1 MEGGWIMTMH
11 YVDQWPRRIGLIYSP
26 TPEQCREAGYELNV
40 NKPQDVIDAENAA
53 EQALAEEQAAHD
65 ALVEGLRAKYRQ
77 TCNGFCQLAGIE
89 VVDKF
94 EDESVITT
102 AIEAANTAENYTLA
116 LRLTQLA
123 MALQFT
129 ITELRRKDGD
139 DAWERI

>member
-1 MEGGWIMTMH
+1 MTIR

-26 TPEQCREAGYELNV
+26 TPEQCRAAGYELNV
-40 NKPQDVIDAENAA
+40 NKPQDMIDAENAA
-53 EQALAEEQAAHD
+53 AQAQAEEQAAHD
-65 ALVEGLRAKYRQ
+65 ALVAGLRAKYRQ
-77 TCNGFCQLAGIE
+77 TCNGFCQLAGIT

-94 EDESVITT
+94 EDESVITS

-129 ITELRRKDGD
+129 ITELRRKDND

>member
-1 MEGGWIMTMH
+1 MSIIYVNEWPKVIGMT
-11 YVDQWPRRIGLIYSP
+11 VNP
-26 TPEQCREAGYELNV
+26 TPEQCRAAGYELTA
-40 NKPQDVIDAENAA
+40 NKPQDVIDAEAA
-53 EQALAEEQAAHD
+53 QVAQAAQEQAAHD

-77 TCNGFCQLAGIE
+77 TCNGFCQLSGLT

-102 AIEAANTAENYTLA
+102 AIEAANTSENYTLA

>member
-1 MEGGWIMTMH
+1 MSIK
-11 YVDQWPRRIGLIYSP
+11 YVDQWPRVIGMTVNP
-26 TPEQCREAGYELNV
+26 TAEQCRAAGYELNV

-53 EQALAEEQAAHD
+53 AQSQAEQQAAHD
-65 ALVEGLRAKYRQ
+65 ALVEGLRVKYRQ
-77 TCNGFCQLAGIE
+77 TCNGFCQLAGIA

-94 EDESVITT
+94 EDESVITA
-102 AIEAANTAENYTLA
+102 AIEAANSSENYTLA

-139 DAWERI
+139 DCWDRI

>member
-1 MEGGWIMTMH
+1 MSAIV
-11 YVDQWPRRIGLIYSP
+11 YVDQWPERIGLTYSP
-26 TPEQCREAGYELNV
+26 TPEQCRAAGYELTA
-40 NKPQDVIDAENAA
+40 NKPQELIDAEAA
-53 EQALAEEQAAHD
+53 QAAQQAQEQAQEQAAHD
-65 ALVEGLRAKYRQ
+65 ALVEGLRAKYRA

-94 EDESVITT
+94 EDESAITA
-102 AIEAANTAENYTLA
+102 AIDAANTAENYTLA
-116 LRLTQLA
+116 LRLTQMA

>member
-1 MEGGWIMTMH
+1 MSIR
-11 YVDQWPRRIGLIYSP
+11 YVDEWPRVIGMTANP
-26 TPEQCREAGYELNV
+26 AAEQCRAAGYELAS

-53 EQALAEEQAAHD
+53 AQAQAEQQEAHD

-77 TCNGFCQLAGIE
+77 TCNGFCQLAGLT

-123 MALQFT
+123 MALQFA
-129 ITELRRKDGD
+129 ITELRRKDND

>member
-1 MEGGWIMTMH
+1 MI
-11 YVDQWPRRIGLIYSP
+11 YVDAWPQKIGLTVNP
-26 TPEQCREAGYELNV
+26 TPEQCREAGYELAA
-40 NKPQDVIDAENAA
+40 NKPQDVIDAER
-53 EQALAEEQAAHD
+53 EQAQHEEAEQAAHD
-65 ALVEGLRAKYRQ
+65 ALVEGLRSKYRQ

-94 EDESVITT
+94 EDESVITA
-102 AIEAANTAENYTLA
+102 AIEAANTSENYTLA

-139 DAWERI
+139 DAWERV

>member
-1 MEGGWIMTMH
+1 MSIR
-11 YVDQWPRRIGLIYSP
+11 YVNEWPRVIGMTVNP
-26 TPEQCREAGYELNV
+26 TPEQCRAAGYELAA

-53 EQALAEEQAAHD
+53 AQSQAEQQAAHD
-65 ALVEGLRAKYRQ
+65 ALVEGLRVKYHQ
-77 TCNGFCQLAGIE
+77 MCNGFCQLAGIA

-94 EDESVITT
+94 EDESVVTA
-102 AIEAANTAENYTLA
+102 AIEAANSSENYTLA

-139 DAWERI
+139 DAWERL

>member
-1 MEGGWIMTMH
+1 MSIK
-11 YVDQWPRRIGLIYSP
+11 YVDEWPRVIGTTVNP
-26 TPEQCREAGYELNV
+26 TAEQCRAAGYELTA
-40 NKPQDVIDAENAA
+40 NKPQDVIDAEHAAAQAQA
-53 EQALAEEQAAHD
+53 EQQAAHD

-77 TCNGFCQLAGIE
+77 TCNGFCRLAGIE

-102 AIEAANTAENYTLA
+102 AIEAANATENYTLA
-116 LRLTQLA
+116 LQLTQLA
-123 MALQFT
+123 MALQFA

>member
-1 MEGGWIMTMH
+1 MTIR

-26 TPEQCREAGYELNV
+26 TPEQCRAAGYELTA

-53 EQALAEEQAAHD
+53 AQARAEEHAAHD

-94 EDESVITT
+94 EDESVITA

-123 MALQFT
+123 MALQFA

>member
-1 MEGGWIMTMH
+1 MTTR

-26 TPEQCREAGYELNV
+26 TPEQCRAAGYELNV
-40 NKPQDVIDAENAA
+40 NKPQAVIDAENAA
-53 EQALAEEQAAHD
+53 IEQAAQEQSAHD

-94 EDESVITT
+94 EDESVITA

-123 MALQFT
+123 MALQFA

-139 DAWERI
+139 DAWERL

>member
-1 MEGGWIMTMH
+1 MSIR
-11 YVDQWPRRIGLIYSP
+11 YVDEWPRVIGMTANP
-26 TPEQCREAGYELNV
+26 TAEQCRAAGYELTA
-40 NKPQDVIDAENAA
+40 NKPQEVIDAENAA
-53 EQALAEEQAAHD
+53 AQAQAEQQAAHD
-65 ALVEGLRAKYRQ
+65 ALVEGLRVKYRQ

-89 VVDKF
+89 VADKF

-123 MALQFT
+123 MALQFA

>member
-1 MEGGWIMTMH
+1 MSIR
-11 YVDQWPRRIGLIYSP
+11 YVNEWPRVIGMTVNP
-26 TPEQCREAGYELNV
+26 TPEQCRAAGYELTA

-53 EQALAEEQAAHD
+53 AQAQAEQQAAHD
-65 ALVEGLRAKYRQ
+65 ALVEGLRVKYRQ

-94 EDESVITT
+94 EDESVITA

-123 MALQFT
+123 LALQFA

>member
-1 MEGGWIMTMH
+1 MSII
-11 YVDQWPRRIGLIYSP
+11 YVNEWPRVIGMTVNP
-26 TPEQCREAGYELNV
+26 TPEQCRAAGYELTA

-53 EQALAEEQAAHD
+53 ERARAEEQAAHD
-65 ALVEGLRAKYRQ
+65 ALVEGLRAQYRQ

-94 EDESVITT
+94 DDESVITA
-102 AIEAANTAENYTLA
+102 AIEAANTAENHTLA

-139 DAWERI
+139 DAWERV

>member
-1 MEGGWIMTMH
+1 MSIR
-11 YVDQWPRRIGLIYSP
+11 YVDQWPRVIGMTANP
-26 TPEQCREAGYELNV
+26 T
-40 NKPQDVIDAENAA
+40 A
-53 EQALAEEQAAHD
+53 EQQEAHD

-77 TCNGFCQLAGIE
+77 ICNGFCQLAGLT

-102 AIEAANTAENYTLA
+102 AIEAANTAENYMLA

-129 ITELRRKDGD
+129 ITELRRKDND
-139 DAWERI
+139 DAWERL

>member
-1 MEGGWIMTMH
+1 MSIR
-11 YVDQWPRRIGLIYSP
+11 YVNEWPRVIGMTVNP
-26 TPEQCREAGYELNV
+26 TPEQCRAAGYELNV

-53 EQALAEEQAAHD
+53 AQERAEEHAAHD
-65 ALVEGLRAKYRQ
+65 ALVEGLRVKYRQ
-77 TCNGFCQLAGIE
+77 TCNGFCQLSGLT

-94 EDESVITT
+94 EDESVITA

-116 LRLTQLA
+116 LRLTQIA
-123 MALQFT
+123 MALQFA

>member
-1 MEGGWIMTMH
+1 MSE
-11 YVDQWPRRIGLIYSP
+11 VSP
-26 TPEQCREAGYELNV
+26 TKQKLNEFRASLPPGDEHTEQTAQEH
-40 NKPQDVIDAENAA
+40 
-53 EQALAEEQAAHD
+53 AAHE
-65 ALVEGLRAKYRQ
+65 ALVDRLRAKYRQ
-77 TCNGFCQLAGIE
+77 TCNGFCQLSGLT

-94 EDESVITT
+94 EDESVITA
-102 AIEAANTAENYTLA
+102 AIEAANASENYTLA

>member
-1 MEGGWIMTMH
+1 MTTR

-26 TPEQCREAGYELNV
+26 TPEQCRAAGYELNV
-40 NKPQDVIDAENAA
+40 NKPQDVIDAETAHA
-53 EQALAEEQAAHD
+53 EQTAQEHAAHD

-94 EDESVITT
+94 EDESVITA
-102 AIEAANTAENYTLA
+102 AIEAANTSENYTLA

-123 MALQFT
+123 LALQFT

-139 DAWERI
+139 DAWERL

>member
-1 MEGGWIMTMH
+1 MSIR
-11 YVDQWPRRIGLIYSP
+11 YVNEWPRVIGMTVNP
-26 TPEQCREAGYELNV
+26 TPEQCRAAGYELTA

-53 EQALAEEQAAHD
+53 AQERAQEWAEEHAAHD

-94 EDESVITT
+94 EDESVITA
-102 AIEAANTAENYTLA
+102 AIEAANTSENYTLA

-123 MALQFT
+123 MALQFA

>member
-1 MEGGWIMTMH
+1 MTTR

-26 TPEQCREAGYELNV
+26 TPEQCRAAGYELNV
-40 NKPQDVIDAENAA
+40 NKPQAVIDAENAA
-53 EQALAEEQAAHD
+53 IEQAAQEQSAHD

-116 LRLTQLA
+116 LRLTHLS
-123 MALQFT
+123 MALQFA

-139 DAWERI
+139 DACERL

>member
-1 MEGGWIMTMH
+1 MSIH
-11 YVDQWPRRIGLIYSP
+11 YVDEWPRVIGMTVNP
-26 TPEQCREAGYELNV
+26 TPEQCRAAGYELTI

-53 EQALAEEQAAHD
+53 AQAQAEQQAAHD

-77 TCNGFCQLAGIE
+77 TCNGFCQLSGLT

-94 EDESVITT
+94 EDESVITA

-139 DAWERI
+139 DCWERI

>member
-1 MEGGWIMTMH
+1 MSIR
-11 YVDQWPRRIGLIYSP
+11 YVEHWPRVIGMTANP
-26 TPEQCREAGYELNV
+26 TAEQCRAAGYELTA
-40 NKPQDVIDAENAA
+40 NKPQEVIDAEQAAIEQAAQAQA
-53 EQALAEEQAAHD
+53 EQQSAHD
-65 ALVEGLRAKYRQ
+65 ALVAGLRAKYRQ

-94 EDESVITT
+94 EDESAITA

-123 MALQFT
+123 MALQFA
-129 ITELRRKDGD
+129 IAELRRKDED

>member
-1 MEGGWIMTMH
+1 MSII
-11 YVDQWPRRIGLIYSP
+11 YVNEWPRVIGMTVNP
-26 TPEQCREAGYELNV
+26 TPEQCRAAGYELTA

-53 EQALAEEQAAHD
+53 AQERAEEQAAHD

-77 TCNGFCQLAGIE
+77 TCNGICQLAGIE

-94 EDESVITT
+94 EDESVIAA
-102 AIEAANTAENYTLA
+102 AIEAANTSENYTLA

-123 MALQFT
+123 MALQFA

>member
-1 MEGGWIMTMH
+1 MSIR
-11 YVDQWPRRIGLIYSP
+11 YVNEWPRVIGMTVNP
-26 TPEQCREAGYELNV
+26 TPEQCRAAGYELTA
-40 NKPQDVIDAENAA
+40 NKPQDVIDAENATA
-53 EQALAEEQAAHD
+53 QERAEEQAAHD
-65 ALVEGLRAKYRQ
+65 ALVEGLRVKYRQ
-77 TCNGFCQLAGIE
+77 TCNGFCQLAGLP

-94 EDESVITT
+94 EDESVITA

-123 MALQFT
+123 LALQFT

>member
-1 MEGGWIMTMH
+1 MTIH

-26 TPEQCREAGYELNV
+26 TPEQCRAAGYELNV

-53 EQALAEEQAAHD
+53 AQDQVEEHAAHD

-102 AIEAANTAENYTLA
+102 AIEAANAAENYTLA

-123 MALQFT
+123 MALQFA

-139 DAWERI
+139 DCWERI